1 MAPPKAIQKGTTLMP
16 LARKGISTRSK
27 NITNDQNAD
36 ITGKKGIGTMIGKR
50 KADASPIKND
60 RVKRSA
66 LGNLTNAVIN
76 CNTDADSV
84 AAKGGLAGAIVKK
97 KQQPINSQLK
107 KTASTTTIGSNSS
120 VIVKACSTNAV
131 AGGILKISTLGEF
144 QIPKSIGIGQV
155 PTARPTKVMTRAA
168 LRATST
174 TATAKNNQQ
183 TGEVFE
189 STAIKAKEITEAAA
203 AKLTTRRISNDFE
216 KTEDSLYVS
225 ALEEM

>member
-1 MAPPKAIQKGTTLMP
+1 MAPPKAIQKGATLMP

-27 NITNDQNAD
+27 NIATDQNAD

-76 CNTDADSV
+76 CNTDDSV
-84 AAKGGLAGAIVKK
+84 AAKGGAAGAIVKK
-97 KQQPINSQLK
+97 KQPIHNVLK
-107 KTASTTTIGSNSS
+107 KTALTTTLGSNNSG
-120 VIVKACSTNAV
+120 VIVNLSNNNAV

-174 TATAKNNQQ
+174 TAIAKNKQQ
-183 TGEVFE
+183 TGKAFE
-189 STAIKAKEITEAAA
+189 TTAIKAKEITEAAA